1 MFRVGLTGGIA
12 SGKSTVSQLFS
23 ALGVP
28 IIDSDE
34 IARDI
39 VAPGMPALAAIGA
52 RFGTGVL
59 RSDGSLDRAA
69 LRRQVF
75 EDATA
80 RRDLEAITH
89 PAIRAEMERR
99 SRQAGGR
106 YQILAIPLLAEGGGR
121 DRVDRVLVV
130 DCPEELQVRRVMA
143 RDQVPES
150 QARAILEAQAGRSV
164 RLGIADDVIL
174 NEGDIAALRDQVD
187 RLHRAYLRQ
196 AGETP
201 P

>member
-34 IARDI
+34 IARDV
-39 VAPGMPALAAIGA
+39 VATGMPALAAIRE
-52 RFGTGVL
+52 RFGTEVL

-143 RDQVPES
+143 RDHVPES
-150 QARAILEAQAGRSV
+150 QARAILAAQAGRSV
-164 RLGIADDVIL
+164 RLAIADDVIL

>member
-28 IIDSDE
+28 IIDSDA
-34 IARDI
+34 IARDV
-39 VAPGMPALAAIGA
+39 VAPGTPALAAIA
-52 RFGTGVL
+52 ERFGAGVL

-75 EDATA
+75 EDEAA
-80 RRDLEAITH
+80 RRALEGITH
-89 PAIRAEMERR
+89 PAIRAGMERR
-99 SRQAGGR
+99 SREAGGP

-150 QARAILEAQAGRSV
+150 QARAILAAQAGRSS

-174 NEGDIAALRDQVD
+174 NDGDIAALRDQVGQ
-187 RLHRAYLRQ
+187 LHHAYLRQ